1 MLGSL
6 TDDTHRK
13 FSMKISIKSF
23 STITIKNRHKN
34 KRKKKK
40 KKNEKLLYMK
50 EAAHQNIQVKIP
62 TQGQISRDTTTY
74 FKPVQALD

>member
-34 KRKKKK
+34 SFKNKRKKKQK
-40 KKNEKLLYMK
+40 QKQK
-50 EAAHQNIQVKIP
+50 
-62 TQGQISRDTTTY
+62 
-74 FKPVQALD
+74 